1 MLIGCDHASQPCHH
15 LLCLFTVLQAS
26 LDRQVRDLQSQLDEA
41 TGSAARAA
49 KKEAA
54 SLRQR
59 VSEHACKCMD
69 THTQTHTRTHTHTL
83 THRHIDESLS
93 RLLSGRTTCAST
105 ELHLLGCSPVHCAT
119 DALAHTIPSLHFSSA
134 RECHPRRRSHLHNVT
149 E

>member
-1 MLIGCDHASQPCHH
+1 MLIGCGHASQPCYH

-26 LDRQVRDLQSQLDEA
+26 LDRQVRDLQAQLDEA

-83 THRHIDESLS
+83 THRHMHAHNTHTDTRTHFLPLLLFMFCSVQLS
-93 RLLSGRTTCAST
+93 EMETQLETEQKGRS
-105 ELHLLGCSPVHCAT
+105 
-119 DALAHTIPSLHFSSA
+119 DAERNAKK
-134 RECHPRRRSHLHNVT
+134 
-149 E
+149 